1 MEFDAQEGNR
11 NGHKRNRETP
21 YIRKHKAV
29 CNEAFGGMGGGK
41 DLTDE
46 EIRKGAV
53 HSPDMRVHSPDERK
67 TAVIFTD
74 MIRKK
79 KREKRN
85 EKPFFELQWLK

>member
-1 MEFDAQEGNR
+1 
-11 NGHKRNRETP
+11 
-21 YIRKHKAV
+21 
-29 CNEAFGGMGGGK
+29 MGGGK

-53 HSPDMRVHSPDERK
+53 HSPDMRVHSPDKRK

-79 KREKRN
+79 EGNISK
-85 EKPFFELQWLK
+85 